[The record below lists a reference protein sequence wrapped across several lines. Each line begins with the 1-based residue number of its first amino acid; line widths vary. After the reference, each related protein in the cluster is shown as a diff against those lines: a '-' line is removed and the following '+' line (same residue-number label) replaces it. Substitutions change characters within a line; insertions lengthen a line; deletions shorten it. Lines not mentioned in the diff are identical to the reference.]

1 MPETGKIILDNKRAT
16 VTYTST
22 FQVFEIYETNE
33 VSREFLSNL
42 YIGKSLV
49 LEQFNG
55 RQVDLVVTDMTI
67 GQMGKC
73 KAVIKK

>member
-22 FQVFEIYETNE
+22 FQVFEIYETNA

-55 RQVDLVVTDMTI
+55 RQVDLVITDMTI
-67 GQMGKC
+67 GQIGKC

>member
-16 VTYTST
+16 VTYTSA
-22 FQVFEIYETNE
+22 FQVFEIYETNAL
-33 VSREFLSNL
+33 SREFLSNL

-55 RQVDLVVTDMTI
+55 RQVDLVITDMTI